1 MSFLDGLLEN
11 QPTNLYLLFGGG
23 ELAVVA
29 MSEDEKATLNDIPL
43 SEIDLPKE
51 VIESEEGSG
60 ADKDKALIA
69 FDPLQRY
76 LAEIRRFS
84 LLSRE
89 EEHRLAVDYKEYGN
103 VEAAYKLVTANLR
116 LVVMIARE
124 YQKAFKN
131 LLDLIQEGNM
141 GLMEAVKNFD
151 PYRGVRFPSYAVW
164 WIRAYMIRHI
174 MNDWRMVIGTTQA
187 QRKLFFN
194 LQKEKEKLEAEGLTP
209 GPKLLAQ
216 RLNVKEDEVVEMEQR
231 LASRD
236 LSVDMPMGMMRRRP
250 YCIFSGSEG
259 VAGRTDRR
267 DPVPTVV
274 AQEDEEFAGAL
285 KDKELVIFRERLLNE
300 EPLTLREIG
309 KNMISAAKE
318 CGKLKNGSSGNS
330 RLFLGRSLK
339 TSEAQS
345 PEQVRLAGF
354 VFGPPISFFSHS
366 FFSRDSR
373 PRHNRLY
380 APGKGKTQF
389 ELRVSRTS
397 DSKNHRL
404 GGGKSL
410 QFEKEVE
417 ILAPK
422 EKVWNFIWDVDRF
435 IACVPGCKEAK
446 TIEAGKLYWNYGRE
460 GGTVSR

>member
-1 MSFLDGLLEN
+1 LDGE
-11 QPTNLYLLFGGG
+11 
-23 ELAVVA
+23 ELAVT
-29 MSEDEKATLNDIPL
+29 MSEDEKAPLSDIPFP
-43 SEIDLPKE
+43 EIDFPKE
-51 VIESEEGSG
+51 VIDNEEDGG
-60 ADKDKALIA
+60 ADKALVT

-76 LAEIRRFS
+76 LAEIRRFA

-174 MNDWRMVIGTTQA
+174 MNDWRMVKIGTTQA

-236 LSVDMPMGMMRRRP
+236 LSVDMPMG
-250 YCIFSGSEG
+250 
-259 VAGRTDRR
+259 D
-267 DPVPTVV
+267 
-274 AQEDEEFAGAL
+274 DEEATLLHFLPDQKDSPEEQIAETQYQQLLREKMEQFAGAL

-309 KNMISAAKE
+309 EKYDISRERVRQIEERVKR
-318 CGKLKNGSSGNS
+318 KLKA
-330 RLFLGRSLK
+330 FLSKELKDVRSP
-339 TSEAQS
+339 T
-345 PEQVRLAGF
+345 
-354 VFGPPISFFSHS
+354 
-366 FFSRDSR
+366 
-373 PRHNRLY
+373 
-380 APGKGKTQF
+380 T
-389 ELRVSRTS
+389 
-397 DSKNHRL
+397 
-404 GGGKSL
+404 
-410 QFEKEVE
+410 
-417 ILAPK
+417 
-422 EKVWNFIWDVDRF
+422 
-435 IACVPGCKEAK
+435 
-446 TIEAGKLYWNYGRE
+446 
-460 GGTVSR
+460 GTG

>member
-1 MSFLDGLLEN
+1 LDGE
-11 QPTNLYLLFGGG
+11 
-23 ELAVVA
+23 ELAIV
-29 MSEDEKATLNDIPL
+29 MSEDEKAPLSDIPFP
-43 SEIDLPKE
+43 EIDFPKE
-51 VIESEEGSG
+51 VIDNEEDGG
-60 ADKDKALIA
+60 ADKALVT

-76 LAEIRRFS
+76 LAEIRRFA

-174 MNDWRMVIGTTQA
+174 MNDWRMVKIGTTQA

-236 LSVDMPMGMMRRRP
+236 LSVDMPMG
-250 YCIFSGSEG
+250 
-259 VAGRTDRR
+259 D
-267 DPVPTVV
+267 
-274 AQEDEEFAGAL
+274 DEEATLLHFLPDQKESPEEQIAETQYQQLLREKMEQFAGAL

-309 KNMISAAKE
+309 EKYDISRERVRQIEERVKR
-318 CGKLKNGSSGNS
+318 KLKA
-330 RLFLGRSLK
+330 FLSKELKDVRS
-339 TSEAQS
+339 
-345 PEQVRLAGF
+345 
-354 VFGPPISFFSHS
+354 
-366 FFSRDSR
+366 
-373 PRHNRLY
+373 PR
-380 APGKGKTQF
+380 T
-389 ELRVSRTS
+389 
-397 DSKNHRL
+397 
-404 GGGKSL
+404 
-410 QFEKEVE
+410 
-417 ILAPK
+417 
-422 EKVWNFIWDVDRF
+422 
-435 IACVPGCKEAK
+435 
-446 TIEAGKLYWNYGRE
+446 
-460 GGTVSR
+460 GTG

>member
-1 MSFLDGLLEN
+1 
-11 QPTNLYLLFGGG
+11 
-23 ELAVVA
+23 
-29 MSEDEKATLNDIPL
+29 MSEDEKAPLSDIPFP
-43 SEIDLPKE
+43 EIDLPKE
-51 VIESEEGSG
+51 VIDSEEDGG
-60 ADKDKALIA
+60 ADKALVT

-76 LAEIRRFS
+76 LAEIRRFA

-174 MNDWRMVIGTTQA
+174 MNDWRMVKIGTTQA

-236 LSVDMPMGMMRRRP
+236 LSVDMPMG
-250 YCIFSGSEG
+250 
-259 VAGRTDRR
+259 D
-267 DPVPTVV
+267 
-274 AQEDEEFAGAL
+274 DEEATLLHFLPDQKDSPEEQIAETQYQQLLREKMEQFAGAL

-309 KNMISAAKE
+309 EKYDISRERVRQIEERVKR
-318 CGKLKNGSSGNS
+318 KLKA
-330 RLFLGRSLK
+330 FLSKELKDVRS
-339 TSEAQS
+339 
-345 PEQVRLAGF
+345 
-354 VFGPPISFFSHS
+354 
-366 FFSRDSR
+366 
-373 PRHNRLY
+373 PR
-380 APGKGKTQF
+380 T
-389 ELRVSRTS
+389 
-397 DSKNHRL
+397 
-404 GGGKSL
+404 
-410 QFEKEVE
+410 
-417 ILAPK
+417 
-422 EKVWNFIWDVDRF
+422 
-435 IACVPGCKEAK
+435 
-446 TIEAGKLYWNYGRE
+446 
-460 GGTVSR
+460 GTG

>member
-1 MSFLDGLLEN
+1 
-11 QPTNLYLLFGGG
+11 
-23 ELAVVA
+23 
-29 MSEDEKATLNDIPL
+29 MSEDEKATPSDIPFPV
-43 SEIDLPKE
+43 IDFSTG
-51 VIESEEGSG
+51 VVDSEEAG
-60 ADKDKALIA
+60 APDKALVP

-164 WIRAYMIRHI
+164 WIRAYMIRYI
-174 MNDWRMVIGTTQA
+174 MNDWRMVKIGTTQA

-231 LASRD
+231 LGSRD
-236 LSVDMPMGMMRRRP
+236 LSVDMPMG
-250 YCIFSGSEG
+250 
-259 VAGRTDRR
+259 D
-267 DPVPTVV
+267 
-274 AQEDEEFAGAL
+274 DEEATLLHFLPDQKESPEEQLAENQYQQLLRQKMEQFAGAL

-309 KNMISAAKE
+309 EKYDISRERVRQIEERVKR
-318 CGKLKNGSSGNS
+318 KLKT
-330 RLFLGRSLK
+330 FLSKELK
-339 TSEAQS
+339 DIKSTS
-345 PEQVRLAGF
+345 
-354 VFGPPISFFSHS
+354 
-366 FFSRDSR
+366 
-373 PRHNRLY
+373 
-380 APGKGKTQF
+380 T
-389 ELRVSRTS
+389 
-397 DSKNHRL
+397 
-404 GGGKSL
+404 
-410 QFEKEVE
+410 
-417 ILAPK
+417 
-422 EKVWNFIWDVDRF
+422 
-435 IACVPGCKEAK
+435 
-446 TIEAGKLYWNYGRE
+446 
-460 GGTVSR
+460 GTG